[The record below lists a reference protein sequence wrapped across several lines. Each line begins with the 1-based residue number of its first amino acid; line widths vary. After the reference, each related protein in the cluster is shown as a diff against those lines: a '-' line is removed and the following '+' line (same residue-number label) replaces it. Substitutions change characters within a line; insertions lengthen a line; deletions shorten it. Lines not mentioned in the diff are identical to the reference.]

1 MIPILFDRTDTDFGG
16 NGICRLRDCISCTV
30 TEERNSGLYECEFEY
45 PVNGIN
51 YDLID
56 CGRII
61 LVDHDDTGDKQAFDI
76 ISRTNAING
85 VVTFHAVHIS
95 YRLNKITANPKY
107 ITSLASAINAIQD
120 TTPANQFNYSADFQ
134 ADGYLPVADGV
145 PKTVRSIIGG
155 SEGSMLDTY
164 GGEILW
170 DGWNVKFLTSR
181 GVDRDFTIRYGVN
194 MTGYNEDID
203 FSGTYNE
210 AIPYWT
216 DGTKIVIGDVIK
228 LTDTSYAGREECVPL
243 DLSDR
248 FSSRPT
254 KGEVETY
261 GRMVLR
267 AKYPI
272 MPEQTIKV
280 EFVRLS
286 DSPEYENLKNL
297 QKCELCDTVQVVFP
311 MYNLSGRFKIVKTE
325 YNVLLDRYDSME
337 LGTLST
343 TLSQALG
350 IQQGSDGTTA
360 TPQLDAGIT
369 ASAVTVNNGAAATI
383 DAPFNAEF
391 VVAPVVTGIL
401 YDVQDNNGA
410 STNTHQ
416 CVLQLKSTS
425 TTGASFNVRNN
436 GSAARRVR
444 VAWVAV
450 G

>member
-95 YRLNKITANPKY
+95 YRLNKVTANPKY
-107 ITSLASAINAIQD
+107 VTSLASAINAIED
-120 TTPANQFNYSADFQ
+120 ATPTNQFNYSADFQ

>member
-45 PVNGIN
+45 PINGIN

-107 ITSLASAINAIQD
+107 ITSLASAINAIED
-120 TTPANQFNYSADFQ
+120 ATPTNQFNYSADFQ

-254 KGEVETY
+254 KSEVETY

-369 ASAVTVNNGAAATI
+369 ASAVTVSNGAAATI

-391 VVAPVVTGIL
+391 VVAPVVVGIL

-425 TTGASFNVRNN
+425 TTGATFNVRNN
-436 GSAARRVR
+436 GTQTRRVR